1 MGKINCIII
10 DENNASRKTIE
21 QHIEIIKY
29 LRLTHS
35 LSNPAK
41 ALEIL
46 KNDIYKSII
55 FIDITMKGI
64 DSNTF
69 FDDLKPFHMAI
80 ITTDKR
86 NDAIVAY
93 ENGAIDFL
101 LKPVSFSR
109 FLKAATKAHQIIS
122 QIKGRYQESGK
133 TKSNNLSKA
142 KPSIGKYIDS
152 PLTNEQKDKLYNKLI
167 EFVENEKYFINT
179 NISVRELAL
188 KINSNRSYV
197 SQAINDKKAMTF
209 NRFINEYRV
218 KETIRLL
225 MDPGFDGL
233 SIEGVA
239 SSVGFVS
246 KSSFYSAFRKITGL
260 TPAEY
265 RKLKKEKTLKIN

>member
-1 MGKINCIII
+1 MENINCIII
-10 DENNASRKTIE
+10 DKDSTSRKIIE
-21 QHIEIIKY
+21 QHIETVKY

-35 LSNPAK
+35 LSDPAR

-46 KNDIYKSII
+46 KNDIFKSII
-55 FIDITMKGI
+55 FIEVTMKGI
-64 DSNTF
+64 DCCTF

-109 FLKAATKAHQIIS
+109 FLKAVTKARQSIS
-122 QIKGRYQESGK
+122 LIKGRCQKTGK
-133 TKSNNLSKA
+133 TKTYNGTRA
-142 KPSIGKYIDS
+142 KNGIGKYIDS
-152 PLTNEQKDKLYNKLI
+152 PLTAKQKDKIYVDLI
-167 EFVENEKYFINT
+167 EFIENEKYFINT
-179 NISVRELAL
+179 GITVRELAI

-197 SQAINDKKAMTF
+197 SQVINDKKSISF
-209 NRFINEYRV
+209 HRFINEYRI
-218 KETIRLL
+218 KEAIRLL
-225 MDPGFDGL
+225 LDPGYQGL
-233 SIEGVA
+233 SIEGIA
-239 SSVGFVS
+239 CSIGFIS

-265 RKLKKEKTLKIN
+265 KKMKKEKK

>member
-1 MGKINCIII
+1 MEKINCIII
-10 DENNASRKTIE
+10 DNDSTSRKTIE
-21 QHIEIIKY
+21 QHIETIKY

-35 LSNPAK
+35 LSDPAR

-55 FIDITMKGI
+55 FIDITLKGI
-64 DSNTF
+64 EADTF
-69 FDDLKPFHMAI
+69 FNDLKTFHMAI
-80 ITTDKR
+80 ITTDRR

-93 ENGAIDFL
+93 ENGATDFL

-109 FLKAATKAHQIIS
+109 FLKAVTKAHQIIS
-122 QIKGRYQESGK
+122 QIKGKYQESGK
-133 TKSNNLSKA
+133 TKSNNLAKA
-142 KPSIGKYIDS
+142 KSNIGKYIDS
-152 PLTNEQKDKLYNKLI
+152 PLTNEQKDKLFNKII
-167 EFVENEKYFINT
+167 EFVENEKYFINSG
-179 NISVRELAL
+179 ISVRELAL

-209 NRFINEYRV
+209 NYFINEYRV

-225 MDPGFDGL
+225 MDPGFDSL
-233 SIEGVA
+233 SIEGIG
-239 SSVGFVS
+239 SSVGFIS

-265 RKLKKEKTLKIN
+265 RKLKNEKKSGS